1 MAEPSAQWLRE
12 SRRRPGFHAAPAL
25 AGVSASPGA
34 PLAALVAEREKDYAV
49 LAELRDADGPML
61 DRALDAVRE
70 FIVARGLI
78 LFGGL
83 AIDCALR
90 LKGARIYPDAQR
102 PDYDFLSPRSVDDA
116 YDLAEQLAAAGF
128 VGVGAIRGIH
138 VQTMKV
144 RTDFRWVADVG
155 HAPRD
160 VFDAIPTFDYRG
172 MRVVHPDF
180 QRMDMHLAF
189 CFPYGGAPR
198 EDVFHRWRKDLKRIN
213 LYELYYPVAAA
224 GAVTMA
230 ARSLAAG
237 AVTAGAVTMAARSP
251 EVVEPAA
258 ASRSM
263 ARARLAVPV
272 AEGSTAEG
280 STAEGSTADAALSVA
295 LHGFAAYAAL
305 RAALAARNVAS
316 AAPELA
322 LAFPDDCT
330 VEVETPAGADAVV
343 FASPWPAAAVA
354 GMPAVWSDPYMDIC
368 PETVRAGQAVV
379 YSTAG
384 RLLAATTVRVT
395 ATRVARVVTA
405 QYLLL
410 WFLYEAHR
418 AATDPTPRGG
428 DAATYRAYYGHTLTI
443 LRDAEA
449 AASASAAA
457 APDEGARRAILD
469 EFASGPFAPTTE
481 VIGDTNTNSAYVINV
496 ASAAEKL
503 REAPPPALGVPA
515 DALELIRG
523 LPARGYYPGAG
534 KPRPAFDYDAC
545 PLFRRSGQPRAPL

>member
-12 SRRRPGFHAAPAL
+12 SRRRPGFRAAAAL
-25 AGVSASPGA
+25 AENPASPGA

-230 ARSLAAG
+230 ARSRPVLAARLRDSD
-237 AVTAGAVTMAARSP
+237 AISV
-251 EVVEPAA
+251 
-258 ASRSM
+258 SM
-263 ARARLAVPV
+263 PTARARLAVPV
-272 AEGSTAEG
+272 VAAAEDATAL
-280 STAEGSTADAALSVA
+280 TVA

-305 RAALAARNVAS
+305 RAALAARNIAS

-384 RLLAATTVRVT
+384 RLLAATTVRVS
-395 ATRVARVVTA
+395 AMRVARVVTA

-410 WFLYEAHR
+410 WLLYEAHR
-418 AATDPTPRGG
+418 AATDPAPRGG
-428 DAATYRAYYGHTLTI
+428 AAATYRAYYGHTLTI

-449 AASASAAA
+449 AASVSAAA
-457 APDEGARRAILD
+457 APDEGARRAVLD

-523 LPARGYYPGAG
+523 LPARGYYPGTG
-534 KPRPAFDYDAC
+534 KPRPAFDYDTC
-545 PLFRRSGQPRAPL
+545 PLFRRSGQPRPPL